1 MKTLVQ
7 AGETLSVTAPYAVAS
22 GAGVKVGGI
31 IGVAQHDAAISEAVL
46 IARRGVFTVGM
57 TGVLADV
64 FGAPVT
70 ISGSVAAT
78 VAGLFRE
85 AVMEQE
91 GADGRVFFGVT
102 PSVKL
107 RKGTVAALVKG
118 DVVAP
123 SVAPGRSFTVLQ
135 AFPSGSPADD
145 AFVVYALEEVR

>member
-1 MKTLVQ
+1 M
-7 AGETLSVTAPYAVAS
+7 ASVF
-22 GAGVKVGGI
+22 
-31 IGVAQHDAAISEAVL
+31 D
-46 IARRGVFTVGM
+46 GM

-85 AVMEQE
+85 AVMEQEARQAAVAIHEGTVAGLFREAVVEQE